1 MSSGILTLDKTQF
14 LSFAK
19 KMTKSKLLIN
29 HCLTKGNSIKNQ
41 MKNSNLIYSNI
52 LPNKER
58 SRSLN
63 AMMANILKQESN
75 SNEISREY
83 ENEKKQIKNLICA
96 YEDNVKI
103 YNSNHKKD
111 ENSNFSNS
119 NDSIQSK
126 LYLKSNRHLYQKNE
140 ILSDSFSNNDSIK
153 AKNMSYL
160 ITHLGKK
167 DNSMN
172 SELNLINKTMP
183 SSMTYN
189 VNRSISINSTNNNN
203 NNSTM
208 ENYNFINELN
218 DNNKISKNIHFDI
231 DKFDDKNKESIP
243 NHVPTISNLSSYS
256 SMSVKDNININI
268 KNKKPKNSF
277 LRSITYLNNIKNNS
291 PNFNKCNSKDK
302 LDENSKYES
311 TNNSSNTS
319 KVYNANNSFGLKS
332 IIYNKR
338 NLVQKE
344 KEDDEDKIRINKS
357 NTVTEKN
364 LSVKKKLNDNKI
376 IEKTSTI
383 IQLEDLI
390 VLEEKIFN
398 IVNSFENESPHPSL
412 CIEWWNF
419 YSYTSFC
426 GKFENFF
433 NKEINNYEFQIAHE
447 TIILEL
453 LSIILIYEILRDS
466 SITHSI
472 FNLLKN
478 LINEIYQN
486 YLIVCNYILSSI
498 IIKTNTNIW
507 INKLLNI
514 ISSKLKKKIKNK
526 NENISQLKIGNNNIY
541 SLISNILKQ
550 NQNSRNKINTASL
563 NNYFQKINSISIN
576 TLNEYFIK
584 KINLDYSKKG
594 DSLLYIINDTISDQK
609 KITIP
614 YLDKKLP
621 DGKNFT
627 LVLDLDDTLINYK
640 LDEKGRGILRPRP
653 NLYNFLNE
661 MRKIFEMIIFTAGTS
676 EYADPI
682 LKIIDKKKVFFDKI
696 LYRQHT
702 TIMDNVFVKD
712 LSKLGRDL
720 SKVIIID
727 NMPQSFQL
735 QKENGI
741 FIKSFNGDNKND
753 STLFDLVPIL
763 KKIIENNENDVRIEL
778 KKMKNEIFTKIT
790 TNLQN
795 EEEK

>member
-29 HCLTKGNSIKNQ
+29 HCLTKENSIKNQ

-63 AMMANILKQESN
+63 AMMANILKQETN
-75 SNEISREY
+75 NTNESSREY
-83 ENEKKQIKNLICA
+83 EKEKKQIKNLICE

-103 YNSNHKKD
+103 YNSNHKSE
-111 ENSNFSNS
+111 ENSNFSNY
-119 NDSIQSK
+119 NDTIIQSK
-126 LYLKSNRHLYQKNE
+126 LILKSNRHLNHNNDN
-140 ILSDSFSNNDSIK
+140 LSDSFSNNDNIQS
-153 AKNMSYL
+153 KNMSYL
-160 ITHLGKK
+160 ITHFGKK
-167 DNSMN
+167 DNSKN
-172 SELNLINKTMP
+172 FEINVINKTMP
-183 SSMTYN
+183 SSKTYN
-189 VNRSISINSTNNNN
+189 GNRSISTNSTNNNN
-203 NNSTM
+203 NCYNM
-208 ENYNFINELN
+208 ENNNSINDLN
-218 DNNKISKNIHFDI
+218 DNKIDKNIPFDLE
-231 DKFDDKNKESIP
+231 KFDVENKESIP
-243 NHVPTISNLSSYS
+243 SHVVSISNLSAYS
-256 SMSVKDNININI
+256 LMSVKDNTNIRN
-268 KNKKPKNSF
+268 KNQKNSF
-277 LRSITYLNNIKNNS
+277 LRSITYLNNFKNNN
-291 PNFNKCNSKDK
+291 PNFNKCNSKEIF
-302 LDENSKYES
+302 DENSKYES
-311 TNNSSNTS
+311 TNNSSNSS
-319 KVYNANNSFGLKS
+319 KVYNTNNSFGLKS
-332 IIYNKR
+332 KIYNKR
-338 NLVQKE
+338 TFVQKE
-344 KEDDEDKIRINKS
+344 KEDDEDKIHINKY
-357 NTVTEKN
+357 NTLTEKN
-364 LSVKKKLNDNKI
+364 LSIKKNLDDNTIK
-376 IEKTSTI
+376 EKTSII

-390 VLEEKIFN
+390 VLEEKLFN
-398 IVNSFENESPHPSL
+398 IVNSFENESPHHSL

-453 LSIILIYEILRDS
+453 LSIILIYEILKDS

-472 FNLLKN
+472 FNLLKK

-498 IIKTNTNIW
+498 NIKTNTNIW

-514 ISSKLKKKIKNK
+514 ISSKLKKKINNK
-526 NENISQLKIGNNNIY
+526 KENISQLKICNNTIY
-541 SLISNILKQ
+541 SLISNVFKQ
-550 NQNSRNKINTASL
+550 NQHSRNKINTVSL
-563 NNYFQKINSISIN
+563 NNYFKKINTISIN
-576 TLNEYFIK
+576 ILNEYFIK
-584 KINLDYSKKG
+584 KINLDYSKTG
-594 DSLLYIINDTISDQK
+594 NSFIYTINDSITEQK
-609 KITIP
+609 KLTIP
-614 YLDKKLP
+614 YLDKKLSN
-621 DGKNFT
+621 GKYFT

-661 MRKIFEMIIFTAGTS
+661 MRQIFEMIIFTAGTS

-682 LKIIDKKKVFFDKI
+682 LNIIDKKKIIFDKI

-702 TIMDNVFVKD
+702 IIMDNVFVKD

-727 NMPQSFQL
+727 NMPQNFKL

-741 FIKSFNGDNKND
+741 FIKSFNGDNKKD
-753 STLFDLVPIL
+753 STLFDLIPIL
-763 KKIIENNENDVRIEL
+763 KKITENNENDVRVEL
-778 KKMKNEIFTKIT
+778 NKMKNEIFTKIT

>member
-29 HCLTKGNSIKNQ
+29 HCLTKENSIKNQ

-63 AMMANILKQESN
+63 AMMANILKQETN
-75 SNEISREY
+75 NTNESSREY
-83 ENEKKQIKNLICA
+83 EKEKKQIKNLICE

-103 YNSNHKKD
+103 YNSNHKSE
-111 ENSNFSNS
+111 ENSNFSNY
-119 NDSIQSK
+119 NDTIIQSK
-126 LYLKSNRHLYQKNE
+126 LILKSNRHLNHNNDN
-140 ILSDSFSNNDSIK
+140 LSDSFSNNDNIQS
-153 AKNMSYL
+153 KNMSYL
-160 ITHLGKK
+160 ITHFGKK
-167 DNSMN
+167 DNSKN
-172 SELNLINKTMP
+172 FEINVINKTMP
-183 SSMTYN
+183 SSKTYN
-189 VNRSISINSTNNNN
+189 GNRSISTNSTNNNN
-203 NNSTM
+203 NCYNM
-208 ENYNFINELN
+208 ENNNSINDLN
-218 DNNKISKNIHFDI
+218 DNKIDKNIPFDLE
-231 DKFDDKNKESIP
+231 KFDVENKESIP
-243 NHVPTISNLSSYS
+243 SHVVSISNLSSYS
-256 SMSVKDNININI
+256 LMSVKDNTNIRN
-268 KNKKPKNSF
+268 KNQKNSF
-277 LRSITYLNNIKNNS
+277 LRSITYLNNFKKNN
-291 PNFNKCNSKDK
+291 PNFNKCNSKEIF
-302 LDENSKYES
+302 DENSKYES
-311 TNNSSNTS
+311 TNNSSNSS
-319 KVYNANNSFGLKS
+319 KVYNTNNSFGLKS
-332 IIYNKR
+332 KIYNKR
-338 NLVQKE
+338 TFVQKE
-344 KEDDEDKIRINKS
+344 KEDDEDKIHINKY
-357 NTVTEKN
+357 NTLTEKN
-364 LSVKKKLNDNKI
+364 LSIKKNLDDNTIK
-376 IEKTSTI
+376 EKTSII

-390 VLEEKIFN
+390 VLEEKLFN
-398 IVNSFENESPHPSL
+398 IVNSFENESPHHSL

-453 LSIILIYEILRDS
+453 LSIILIYEILKDS

-472 FNLLKN
+472 FNLLKK

-498 IIKTNTNIW
+498 NIKTNTNIW

-514 ISSKLKKKIKNK
+514 ISSKLKKKINNK
-526 NENISQLKIGNNNIY
+526 KENISQLKICNNTIY
-541 SLISNILKQ
+541 SLISNVFKQ
-550 NQNSRNKINTASL
+550 NQHSRNKINTVSL
-563 NNYFQKINSISIN
+563 NNYFKKINTISIN
-576 TLNEYFIK
+576 ILNEYFIK
-584 KINLDYSKKG
+584 KINLDYSKTG
-594 DSLLYIINDTISDQK
+594 NSFIYTINDSITEQK
-609 KITIP
+609 KLTIP
-614 YLDKKLP
+614 YLDKKLSN
-621 DGKNFT
+621 GKYFT

-661 MRKIFEMIIFTAGTS
+661 MRQIFEMIIFTAGTS

-682 LKIIDKKKVFFDKI
+682 LNIIDKKKIIFDKI

-702 TIMDNVFVKD
+702 IIMDNIFVKD

-727 NMPQSFQL
+727 NMPQNFKL

-741 FIKSFNGDNKND
+741 FIKSFNGDNKKD
-753 STLFDLVPIL
+753 STLFDLIPIL
-763 KKIIENNENDVRIEL
+763 KKITENNENDVRVEL
-778 KKMKNEIFTKIT
+778 NKMKNEIFTKIT

>member
-1 MSSGILTLDKTQF
+1 MSSGILTLDKNQF

-63 AMMANILKQESN
+63 AMMANILKQEPN

-83 ENEKKQIKNLICA
+83 EKEKKQIKHLICA

-111 ENSNFSNS
+111 ENSNFSIS
-119 NDSIQSK
+119 KDSFQSK
-126 LYLKSNRHLYQKNE
+126 LFLKSNRHLHQNND
-140 ILSDSFSNNDSIK
+140 LSDSFSNNDSIQS
-153 AKNMSYL
+153 KNMSYL
-160 ITHLGKK
+160 NTHLGKKK

-172 SELNLINKTMP
+172 FESKLINKTMP

-189 VNRSISINSTNNNN
+189 ANRSLSMSSTNNNN
-203 NNSTM
+203 N
-208 ENYNFINELN
+208 YNMINKNIINNLE
-218 DNNKISKNIHFDI
+218 DNKIDQNIQFDLEKSN
-231 DKFDDKNKESIP
+231 DENKESIQ

-256 SMSVKDNININI
+256 SMSINDNVNI
-268 KNKKPKNSF
+268 KNKKQKNSF
-277 LRSITYLNNIKNNS
+277 LRSITYLNNIKNNNT
-291 PNFNKCNSKDK
+291 NFIKCISKDK
-302 LDENSKYES
+302 YDENSKYES
-311 TNNSSNTS
+311 TNNSPNTS
-319 KVYNANNSFGLKS
+319 KVYNSNHSFGLKS
-332 IIYNKR
+332 RIYN
-338 NLVQKE
+338 NTNFIEKE
-344 KEDDEDKIRINKS
+344 KEDEDDKIHINKS
-357 NTVTEKN
+357 HTVTEKN
-364 LSVKKKLNDNKI
+364 ISIRKNLNDNKI
-376 IEKTSTI
+376 KEKTSTI

-398 IVNSFENESPHPSL
+398 IVNSFEIESPHPSL

-433 NKEINNYEFQIAHE
+433 NKEKNNYEFQIAHE

-498 IIKTNTNIW
+498 NIKTNTNIW

-550 NQNSRNKINTASL
+550 NQNSRNKINTVSL
-563 NNYFQKINSISIN
+563 NNYFKKINSISIN

-584 KINLDYSKKG
+584 KINIDYSKTG
-594 DSLLYIINDTISDQK
+594 DSLSYIINDSISDQK

-614 YLDKKLP
+614 YLDKKLSN
-621 DGKNFT
+621 GKDFT

-661 MRKIFEMIIFTAGTS
+661 MRQIFEMILFTAGTS

-682 LKIIDKKKVFFDKI
+682 LNIIDKKKIFFDKI

-702 TIMDNVFVKD
+702 IIMDNVFVKD

-727 NMPQSFQL
+727 NMPQSFKL

-741 FIKSFNGDNKND
+741 FIKSFNGDNKKD
-753 STLFDLVPIL
+753 STLFDLIPIL
-763 KKIIENNENDVRIEL
+763 KKIAGNSNNDVRVEL
-778 KKMKNEIFTKIT
+778 NKMKNEIFTKIT

-795 EEEK
+795 ED